1 MRWARELEP
10 KNWPRA
16 QTSSL
21 IDCSE
26 RVPDIEDAVPPVFA
40 TTYERQPSEY
50 VGLQPLRVLL
60 GHVRIPR
67 ERNREIQNGKLQ
79 QSVGLQYRSCLFVI
93 PHQIWAFELLSRVL

>member
-1 MRWARELEP
+1 VRWARELEP

-26 RVPDIEDAVPPVFA
+26 LVPDIEDTVPPVFA
-40 TTYERQPSEY
+40 TTSERQQGEY
-50 VGLQPLRVLL
+50 DGVQPLRTLL

-67 ERNREIQNGKLQ
+67 ERDREIQNGK
-79 QSVGLQYRSCLFVI
+79 S
-93 PHQIWAFELLSRVL
+93 